1 MLQHAR
7 RTLPVSWPGL
17 CVARRMPT
25 RTHSYPPHPSK
36 PPLPL
41 PLPLPLQLPPA
52 LPADLEE
59 TFENLILDQLDVGQ
73 YGPSLLDPDFELD
86 HVFD

>member
-1 MLQHAR
+1 MPYAACELAWWVHGQ
-7 RTLPVSWPGL
+7 GL
-17 CVARRMPT
+17 AHPHRFIPAPPRETPNPAPT
-25 RTHSYPPHPSK
+25 C
-36 PPLPL
+36 
-41 PLPLPLQLPPA
+41 PA